1 MLGALRTFIPS
12 LLGLAV
18 LGILFLVAPGDSR
31 SPAPA
36 PQAAAASATAGEAP
50 PASVLKAS
58 APVAARPA
66 ATLAAIPAAAGT
78 SEPFVVRSVLGIEGW
93 LRPGEYAWNDD
104 GVPAGETV
112 IVVNL
117 RNRLLSVY
125 RGGYEIGRSS
135 IIYGADDKPTPT
147 GTFPIL
153 EKDADHVSNLYG
165 APMPYM
171 LRLTMDGVA
180 IHGSDV
186 EDDSATH
193 GCVGVPVEFA
203 EMLFA
208 AAALGDRVIVESG
221 LTPVPARGA

>member
-1 MLGALRTFIPS
+1 MVSALRTFIPS
-12 LLGLAV
+12 LLGLAL

-31 SPAPA
+31 PPVAA
-36 PQAAAASATAGEAP
+36 DRAAAAPSS
-50 PASVLKAS
+50 SVL
-58 APVAARPA
+58 
-66 ATLAAIPAAAGT
+66 AAGT
-78 SEPFVVRSVLGIEGW
+78 PATSAAASLPSRPAPILAAVPATGGAAGPLIVKSVLGIEGW

-147 GTFPIL
+147 GTFPII

-171 LRLTMDGVA
+171 LRLTMDGIA

-208 AAALGDRVIVESG
+208 ATALGDRVIVESG
-221 LTPVPARGA
+221 LGEVPARGA